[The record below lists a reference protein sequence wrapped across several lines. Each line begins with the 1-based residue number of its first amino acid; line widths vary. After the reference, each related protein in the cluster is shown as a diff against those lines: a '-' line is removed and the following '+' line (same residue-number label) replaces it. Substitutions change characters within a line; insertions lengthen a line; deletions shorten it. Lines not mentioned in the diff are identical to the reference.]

1 MKKKLYPSSSHF
13 LSQKFWRIMRKIL
26 DRNTWSYLYIISQ
39 KIKLPSMLNMIKN
52 NDLNI
57 ISNLKYPKNR
67 KVKKSKNKFNNYL
80 LKYNSS
86 KPKGKL

>member
-1 MKKKLYPSSSHF
+1 MKKKLNPSSSHF

-39 KIKLPSMLNMIKN
+39 KMKLPSKLNLIKN

-57 ISNLKYPKNR
+57 ISNLKYQKF

-80 LKYNSS
+80 VKYKSS
-86 KPKGKL
+86 A

>member
-1 MKKKLYPSSSHF
+1 
-13 LSQKFWRIMRKIL
+13 MRKIL

-67 KVKKSKNKFNNYL
+67 KVKKVRINLIIIYSSITAPN
-80 LKYNSS
+80 LKEIIENS
-86 KPKGKL
+86 

>member
-1 MKKKLYPSSSHF
+1 
-13 LSQKFWRIMRKIL
+13 
-26 DRNTWSYLYIISQ
+26 
-39 KIKLPSMLNMIKN
+39 MLNMIKN

-86 KPKGKL
+86 KPKGNYRKFLNSFLKKLKLQKQY